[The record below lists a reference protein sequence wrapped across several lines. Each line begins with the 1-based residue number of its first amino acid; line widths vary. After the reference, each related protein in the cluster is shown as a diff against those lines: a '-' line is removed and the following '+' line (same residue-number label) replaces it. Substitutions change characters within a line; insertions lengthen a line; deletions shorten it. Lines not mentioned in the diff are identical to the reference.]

1 MEQSSQSSGVG
12 GAGRDIASSYGV
24 SKEDIISNFIFGIA
38 LAVVISVLPVLII
51 SKTKQSKI
59 DSLQAQ
65 YQQEVTDQLATL
77 KKEESDQALMV
88 KQIEVLTT
96 ALSSKVKNSS
106 MLDAFNKN
114 TFKRSRWTSM
124 SLDEG
129 TITLSVSS
137 DSFDDMAKTT
147 AAYRG
152 MSSVES
158 VKLTDAAL
166 NEETGKVDFSL
177 ELDVDKKSY
186 IEASA
191 PKTSEGAGAATDEM
205 VPVL

>member
-1 MEQSSQSSGVG
+1 
-12 GAGRDIASSYGV
+12 
-24 SKEDIISNFIFGIA
+24 
-38 LAVVISVLPVLII
+38 
-51 SKTKQSKI
+51 
-59 DSLQAQ
+59 
-65 YQQEVTDQLATL
+65 
-77 KKEESDQALMV
+77 
-88 KQIEVLTT
+88 
-96 ALSSKVKNSS
+96 
-106 MLDAFNKN
+106 
-114 TFKRSRWTSM
+114 M